1 MNHKSKIYLSLDP
14 GLSQIGVAI
23 SHEGKLAEPLT
34 TFESRDLINQIKI
47 LIEKYHPDVIVIGEP
62 DSGPIKDLALVLHDE
77 IKAIFSGQVVLHPE
91 DLSSQEA
98 NQKML
103 EGGMAKQ
110 RRQEGNHAA
119 AAALILQDYLDSN
132 WFPFVRI
139 LIYGR

>member
-1 MNHKSKIYLSLDP
+1 MIYLSLDP

-34 TFESRDLINQIKI
+34 TFESHNLINQIKI

-62 DSGPIKDLALVLHDE
+62 NSGPIKDLVQVLHDE

-119 AAALILQDYLDSN
+119 AAALILQDFLSSQS
-132 WFPFVRI
+132 
-139 LIYGR
+139 

>member
-1 MNHKSKIYLSLDP
+1 MSNKYLCLDP
-14 GLSQIGVAI
+14 GLSQIGAAI

-34 TFESRDLINQIKI
+34 TFESHDLINQIKI

-62 DSGPIKDLALVLHDE
+62 NSGPIKDLALVLHDE

-91 DLSSQEA
+91 DYSSQEA
-98 NQKML
+98 TQKIV

-119 AAALILQDYLDSN
+119 AAALILQDYLDQQQ
-132 WFPFVRI
+132 
-139 LIYGR
+139 

>member
-47 LIEKYHPDVIVIGEP
+47 LIEKHHPHAIVIGEP
-62 DSGPIKDLALVLHDE
+62 DSGPIKDLSLVLHDE

-119 AAALILQDYLDSN
+119 AAALILQDHLDFKS
-132 WFPFVRI
+132 
-139 LIYGR
+139 

>member
-1 MNHKSKIYLSLDP
+1 MIYLSLDF
-14 GLSQIGVAI
+14 GTSQIGVAI

-34 TFESRDLINQIKI
+34 TFESRNLINQIRI
-47 LIEKYHPDVIVIGEP
+47 LIEKHYPDVIVIGEP
-62 DSGPIKDLALVLHDE
+62 NTGPIKDLALVLHDE

-119 AAALILQDYLDSN
+119 AAALILQDYLDTET
-132 WFPFVRI
+132 
-139 LIYGR
+139 

>member
-119 AAALILQDYLDSN
+119 AAALILQDYLDTET
-132 WFPFVRI
+132 
-139 LIYGR
+139 

>member
-23 SHEGKLAEPLT
+23 SHEGKLTEPLT
-34 TFESRDLINQIKI
+34 TLESHDLINQIKV
-47 LIEKYHPDVIVIGEP
+47 LIKKYHPDVIVIGEP
-62 DSGPIKDLALVLHDE
+62 NSGPIKDMALVLHDE
-77 IKAIFSGQVVLHPE
+77 IKSVFSREIVLHPE

-98 NQKML
+98 TQKMV

-119 AAALILQDYLDSN
+119 AAALILQDYLDIKS
-132 WFPFVRI
+132 
-139 LIYGR
+139 